1 MIPLQKIHKKIGEK
15 RESLFPMMCERE
27 MKNEGFERGACEIW
41 IDHLKQIV
49 SFREGEG
56 FEVLAFSTPEERLAY
71 AFEKCSN
78 GYRVQ

>member
-1 MIPLQKIHKKIGEK
+1 
-15 RESLFPMMCERE
+15 

-41 IDHLKQIV
+41 IDHLKQVV
-49 SFREGEG
+49 SFREEEG